1 MKLLHA
7 LPPYNFPGVEEQN
20 FSKAKFVILPVP
32 YDGTASWGSGAK
44 DGPHAI
50 IAASRFLELFDHELG
65 RKPADAGFFT
75 LDELEPAR
83 GDAKETV
90 KRVADA
96 VSEILARKK
105 TPVTLGGDH
114 SIAIGA
120 IQAAASHFDN
130 LSVVAFDAHL
140 DAWDEF
146 EGSDHS
152 HASVGA
158 RIADITPSVA
168 KEKVNE
174 VIIGARTTGKNELEF
189 CRKNG
194 VEIVWAEEAKK
205 DIQKAVK
212 KILPKL
218 RKNVYITFD
227 FDCLDPGVMPAVG
240 TPEPEG
246 LQFNEAVEALKAIAA
261 SRNIVGMDFCELS
274 PMPGNRAP
282 DFLAAKLVYKA
293 AGLALGKKL

>member
-1 MKLLHA
+1 MKLLHS
-7 LPPYNFPGVEEQN
+7 LPPYNFPGVEEPD
-20 FSKAKFVILPVP
+20 FAKAKFVVLPVP
-32 YDGTASWGSGAK
+32 YDGTASYGTGAK

-50 IAASRFLELFDHELG
+50 IAASRFLELHDRELG
-65 RKPADAGFFT
+65 GKLAGTDFFT

-83 GDAKETV
+83 GDAKETT
-90 KRVADA
+90 KRVRDA
-96 VSEILARKK
+96 VSEIFARKK

-140 DAWDEF
+140 DCWGEF
-146 EGSDHS
+146 EGSSHS

-158 RIADITPSVA
+158 RIADITQSVA
-168 KEKVNE
+168 KARLNE
-174 VIIGARTTGKNELEF
+174 VIIGARTAGKNEIDF

-205 DIQKAVK
+205 DIQRAVK

-218 RKNVYITFD
+218 KKNVYMTFD
-227 FDCLDPGVMPAVG
+227 FDCLDPSIMPAVG

-246 LQFNEAVEALKAIAA
+246 LQFGEAVEALKLICA
-261 SRNIVGMDFCELS
+261 SKNVIGMDFCELA
-274 PMPGNRAP
+274 PMPGNRGP

-293 AGLALGKKL
+293 CGLASKNK